1 MVPGG
6 GGGVRGRVLG
16 LVAVGAATL
25 AGACARCPEVRSV
38 VLLPAPIRDR
48 VVVDPGAVGVRVSDP
63 SPPDG
68 PVGVMMPEVVRV
80 DSRVTWASGEPT
92 VVAIP
97 MRRDGR
103 LWTIRATAIA
113 VNGHRVALPDLRLD
127 TGLGGS
133 LSLSSR
139 HAAAGGMFL
148 VDEVPPGQSYTAFG
162 PKPARFGVFGT
173 LDLGPVEISPIGAQ
187 VECGGPAFEPLLGLE
202 AFAAFGGVVF
212 DWETRRVILVP
223 RGAPVDAIR
232 ALDGWKSTRWTIE
245 PVRSRRDSLRA
256 RGSGAREFT
265 IDGGAR
271 WVRVTIGGVEHA
283 AVLDTGFSAD
293 VFSFEPTGL
302 GRDRRGWKGSGFGR
316 SAPFDIADLD
326 EAVEIGG
333 VSFEGASILES
344 TEPPVDFA
352 QRAGADLV
360 IGLGI
365 LEQHPL
371 WLDFERD
378 EARFWVSDAPVPDFE
393 GVKVR

>member
-1 MVPGG
+1 M
-6 GGGVRGRVLG
+6 RARVLG
-16 LVAVGAATL
+16 LVAAGAMAL
-25 AGACARCPEVRSV
+25 AGACARCPEARSV
-38 VLLPAPIRDR
+38 ELLPAPIRER
-48 VVVDPGAVGVRVSDP
+48 VVIDPGAMGVRVSDP

-68 PVGVMMPEVVRV
+68 PVSVRMPEVVRV
-80 DSRVTWASGEPT
+80 DSRVTWAGGEAAP
-92 VVAIP
+92 VAIP
-97 MRRDGR
+97 MRHDGR
-103 LWTIRATAIA
+103 LWTIHATAIA
-113 VNGHRVALPDLRLD
+113 VNGRRVVLPDLRLD

-162 PKPARFGVFGT
+162 PKPALFGVFGT
-173 LDLGPVEISPIGAQ
+173 LDLGPVEIAPIGAQ
-187 VECGGPAFEPLLGLE
+187 VECGGPGFEPLLGLE
-202 AFAAFGGVVF
+202 AFATFGGVVF
-212 DWETRRVILVP
+212 DWGARRLVLMP

-232 ALDGWKSTRWTIE
+232 ALDGWKSARWTTE
-245 PVRSRRDSLRA
+245 PVRSRRDSLQA
-256 RGSGAREFT
+256 RGEGAREFT

-316 SAPFDIADLD
+316 SAPFNIADLD

-344 TEPPVDFA
+344 ADPPIDFA

-378 EARFWVSDAPVPDFE
+378 EVRFWISEGALPDFE